1 MKPEQT
7 TYQEPRGDSLSL
19 RAVRIVGLL
28 LAVLSVV
35 VGVFLF
41 EKGGLDVIYPE
52 WGWLLDGLIGGAF
65 MGLGAGLGVTSVVG
79 EGRWLDKLR
88 ARWAARAT
96 LGKVSAPSLP
106 DGGEG
111 DEGSKEKTDRE

>member
-1 MKPEQT
+1 MKAEYPTDE
-7 TYQEPRGDSLSL
+7 EPRDSLTL

-28 LAVLSVV
+28 LAVLSVA

-41 EKGGLDVIYPE
+41 EKGGLDAIYPE
-52 WGWLLDGLIGGAF
+52 WGWLMDGLIGGAF

-88 ARWAARAT
+88 ARRAARARLAEDT
-96 LGKVSAPSLP
+96 ARSLP
-106 DGGEG
+106 ASERPNRTED
-111 DEGSKEKTDRE
+111 SSN